1 MPTPAVRRLKGG
13 AAPSDGVLRLLAA
26 CLDIDSLWSLD
37 HGGAAGSRLLA
48 FADERT
54 LKHLCA
60 SEQLHI
66 PDVEFLV
73 VVDGDAF
80 ASAWGPSRV
89 SGSLVRWAWRQASGH
104 EAYYDEARWSAD
116 STSVVRIRR
125 KAFLTWPANRR
136 A

>member
-1 MPTPAVRRLKGG
+1 MPIPAVHRLKGG
-13 AAPSDGVLRLLAA
+13 SAPSDAVLRLLAV

-37 HGGAAGSRLLA
+37 HAGAGSRLLA

-54 LKHLCA
+54 LRRLCA
-60 SEQLHI
+60 SEHLHI

-89 SGSLVRWAWRQASGH
+89 SGSLARWAWRQASAH
-104 EAYYDEARWSAD
+104 EAYYDESRWSAD
-116 STSVVRIRR
+116 YTSVVRIRR
-125 KAFLTWPANRR
+125 KAFLTWPANRP
-136 A
+136 